1 MPRGH
6 RLPRDPISKELAKD
20 EKCNFSA
27 DREMCKASRVL
38 ERNFVRKGDP
48 N

>member
-6 RLPRDPISKELAKD
+6 RLPRDPISKELAVD
-20 EKCNFSA
+20 ENCNYSA
-27 DREMCKASRVL
+27 DREMCKASRIL
-38 ERNFVRKGDP
+38 ERNFVHKKDP